1 MFNPDRYKAMYRRIL
16 DPLSQNIRL
25 APGTGSGFSVYPE
38 QLAFV
43 SSYKEDELIPG
54 GSIELGDLKVI
65 LFTDDIPAGIES
77 LGRKDRII
85 IDNRFYSVIH
95 WDAYTRTVGP
105 VGIAVEITVRGG
117 GIYVPAVDTY
127 YLVTEDDD
135 YLITEDN
142 DQIVSEAA

>member
-1 MFNPDRYKAMYRRIL
+1 MFSPDRYKAMYRRIL

-25 APGTGSGFSVYPE
+25 APGTGSGFTVYPE

-43 SSYKEDELIPG
+43 GSYKEDELIPG

-65 LFTDDIPAGIES
+65 LFTDDIPAGIEK

-95 WDAYTRTVGP
+95 WDAYTRTVGA
-105 VGIAVEITVRGG
+105 VGIAVEIAIRGG
-117 GIYVPAVDTY
+117 GVYQPAADTY
-127 YLVTEDDD
+127 YFITEGGDYFITEGGDQFVTE
-135 YLITEDN
+135 
-142 DQIVSEAA
+142 AA